1 MAKRKTDLSAAK
13 SLTAKIGRIDM
24 NPSEALIAGMQVQGT
39 HEAPNTHDTYD
50 THDTQ
55 SSSRHDGKRK
65 RINMAFTDEN
75 IADMR
80 LAASAYGVSQTE
92 FTNRVLREWFDSHAE
107 ELEAFKSARAAL
119 GK

>member
-1 MAKRKTDLSAAK
+1 MTKRKTDLSAAK

-39 HEAPNTHDTYD
+39 HEAPSTHNTHDA
-50 THDTQ
+50 Q
-55 SSSRHDGKRK
+55 SSSRPDGKRR

>member
-1 MAKRKTDLSAAK
+1 
-13 SLTAKIGRIDM
+13 
-24 NPSEALIAGMQVQGT
+24 
-39 HEAPNTHDTYD
+39 
-50 THDTQ
+50 
-55 SSSRHDGKRK
+55 
-65 RINMAFTDEN
+65 MAFTDEN

>member
-1 MAKRKTDLSAAK
+1 MAKKKTDLSAAK

-24 NPSEALIAGMQVQGT
+24 NPSEALIAGVQVQGT
-39 HEAPNTHDTYD
+39 HKAPSTHDA
-50 THDTQ
+50 Q
-55 SSSRHDGKRK
+55 SLSRHDGKRK

-119 GK
+119 EK